1 MKKTKIDARCVH
13 PPLQGE
19 GRRPEGR
26 RGGVPPQAPTSR
38 RDGPHPGLLR
48 SPTLPLQGR
57 VKKEHSVRSPFDDV
71 VQRAVVWA
79 RLVRAPS
86 FASSSDVIVLGNAKA
101 FQSALAPSQGSSGR
115 ALF

>member
-1 MKKTKIDARCVH
+1 MRAVFALPCRGRVDA
-13 PPLQGE
+13 
-19 GRRPEGR
+19 PEGR
-26 RGGVPPQAPTSR
+26 RGGFPQQAPTSR
-38 RDGPHPGLLR
+38 REGPHPGALR

-57 VKKEHSVRSPFDDV
+57 VKKTRSVRSPFDDV

-101 FQSALAPSQGSSGR
+101 FQSALAPSQGSPGR
-115 ALF
+115 ALL